1 MKNMK
6 KIFPDLNYCKN
17 PYEVADGSN
26 LLIFLTEWDIF
37 RKLNFQKIKSYM
49 KTPYIIDGRNF
60 LDYEKILKLG
70 FVYTGIGRKIN
81 ESSH

>member
-1 MKNMK
+1 
-6 KIFPDLNYCKN
+6 
-17 PYEVADGSN
+17 
-26 LLIFLTEWDIF
+26 
-37 RKLNFQKIKSYM
+37 M

-81 ESSH
+81 ESSY